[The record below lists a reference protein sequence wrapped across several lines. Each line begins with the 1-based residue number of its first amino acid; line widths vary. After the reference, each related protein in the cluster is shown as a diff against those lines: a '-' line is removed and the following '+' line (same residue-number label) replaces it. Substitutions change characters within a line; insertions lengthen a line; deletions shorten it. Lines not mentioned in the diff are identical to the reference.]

1 MNILTMEQAI
11 IQKNLLD
18 WKMEQMNWYQIIKML
33 HQAKKRLDKESMS
46 WYNISIV
53 RLRNNHFFEIIL

>member
-1 MNILTMEQAI
+1 MNILTMEQVT
-11 IQKNLLD
+11 IQKAPLKL
-18 WKMEQMNWYQIIKML
+18 EQMKLYQITKML